1 MFRRVLL
8 IFSVYSILALTLS
21 LAYTLINQEELDRLS
36 KDVEQRFF
44 NAHKNLSETGK
55 MSKELQD
62 FYREFR
68 LADDPRDR
76 ELTDNT
82 EVFSV
87 SSNY

>member
-1 MFRRVLL
+1 MYL
-8 IFSVYSILALTLS
+8 SLALTLS

-44 NAHKNLSETGK
+44 NVHKNSSETGK
-55 MSKELQD
+55 ITEELQD
-62 FYREFR
+62 FYQEFR

-76 ELTDNT
+76 KLTDNS

-87 SSNY
+87 S